1 MSATKT
7 PPTATAIP
15 ARERVTISM
24 RFTQEQDNSYAV
36 HLMVT
41 GLISE
46 QEAVTA
52 MAHLQRL
59 YCGNEISTS

>member
-1 MSATKT
+1 
-7 PPTATAIP
+7 
-15 ARERVTISM
+15 M

-46 QEAVTA
+46 QEAATA

-59 YCGNEISTS
+59 YCGSEISTS